1 MEEPI
6 TLADGLQVA
15 VRAIQPDD
23 VPLLQR
29 FAARLSPRTVY
40 QRFGQHLRE
49 LSPVMLA
56 RFTNLQP
63 GRERALV
70 ALEPPGGEFIAVGRY
85 APNADGRTA
94 EFALTVADAW
104 QGRGIGSALMERLC
118 EAAARDGYEALY
130 AHILGDNRDMLDLAS
145 RFGFTPVSRAF
156 NEVTVMRSLDRRQQ
170 SGE

>member
-1 MEEPI
+1 MEDPI
-6 TLADGLQVA
+6 TLRDGVKLT
-15 VRAIQPDD
+15 VRAIKPDD

-29 FAARLSPRTVY
+29 FAARLSARTVY
-40 QRFGQHLRE
+40 QRFGQHLRK
-49 LSPVMLA
+49 LSAAMLA
-56 RFTNLQP
+56 RFTRLEP

-70 ALEPPGGEFIAVGRY
+70 VLEPGTDEFIAVGRY

-156 NEVTVMRSLDRRQQ
+156 NEVTVMRSLD
-170 SGE
+170 